1 MTTEKKIPILIVDD
15 HSILRM
21 GLASLI
27 GTRKDI
33 EVSGDAD
40 GGIAALK
47 KFMQLKP
54 DVVIMDLV
62 MPGMDGIETTR
73 EIISR
78 KPDAKILILTTFGT
92 SDKIAAAL
100 RAGALGA
107 IMKTAA
113 FPDLV
118 KAIKT
123 TARGER
129 YIADEIERIMEDDPP
144 VQELSQRQLQILEL
158 MVRGLSNHDI
168 SVNLGISLD
177 MVKEHATSLFVKI
190 GAANRTEAVAIALRK
205 QLVST

>member
-1 MTTEKKIPILIVDD
+1 MDKTRVLIVDD

-33 EVSGDAD
+33 EVAGDAD
-40 GGIAALK
+40 GGPAALK

-73 EIISR
+73 EIVSR
-78 KPDAKILILTTFGT
+78 QPDAKILILTTFGT

-107 IMKTAA
+107 IMKNAA

-144 VQELSQRQLQILEL
+144 VQELSQRQLQILEQ

-168 SVNLGISLD
+168 SVSLGISLD
-177 MVKEHATSLFVKI
+177 MVKEHATSLFAKI

-205 QLVST
+205 QLVAT

>member
-1 MTTEKKIPILIVDD
+1 MDTTRVLIVDD

-33 EVSGDAD
+33 EVAGDAD
-40 GGIAALK
+40 GGPAALK

-73 EIISR
+73 EIVSR
-78 KPDAKILILTTFGT
+78 QPDAKILILTTFGT

-107 IMKTAA
+107 IMKNAA

-129 YIADEIERIMEDDPP
+129 YVADEIERIMEDDPP
-144 VQELSQRQLQILEL
+144 VQELSQRQLQILEQ

-168 SVNLGISLD
+168 SVSLGISLD
-177 MVKEHATSLFVKI
+177 MVKEHATSLFAKI

-205 QLVST
+205 QLVAT

>member
-1 MTTEKKIPILIVDD
+1 MNRIRVLIVDD

-33 EVSGDAD
+33 EVAGDAES
-40 GGIAALK
+40 GQSAVA
-47 KFMQLKP
+47 KFTQLRP
-54 DVVIMDLV
+54 DVVIMDLM
-62 MPGMDGIETTR
+62 MPGMDGIEATR
-73 EIISR
+73 KILSR
-78 KPDAKILILTTFGT
+78 SPDAKILILTPFGT

-107 IMKTAA
+107 IMKNAA

-118 KAIKT
+118 AAIKA

-129 YIADEIERIMEDDPP
+129 YVADEIERIMADDPP
-144 VQELSQRQLQILEL
+144 VQDLSQRQLQILEL

-168 SVNLGISLD
+168 SVSLGISLD
-177 MVKEHATSLFVKI
+177 MVKEHATSLFARM

-205 QLVST
+205 QLVAT

>member
-1 MTTEKKIPILIVDD
+1 MNRIRVLIVDD

-33 EVSGDAD
+33 EVAGDAES
-40 GGIAALK
+40 GQSAVA
-47 KFMQLKP
+47 KFTQLRP
-54 DVVIMDLV
+54 DVVIMDLM
-62 MPGMDGIETTR
+62 MPGMDGIEATR
-73 EIISR
+73 KILSR
-78 KPDAKILILTTFGT
+78 SPDAKILILTTFGT

-107 IMKTAA
+107 IMKNAA

-118 KAIKT
+118 AAIKA

-129 YIADEIERIMEDDPP
+129 YVADEIERIMADDPP
-144 VQELSQRQLQILEL
+144 VQDLSQRQLQILEL
-158 MVRGLSNHDI
+158 MVRVLSNHDI
-168 SVNLGISLD
+168 SVSLGISLD
-177 MVKEHATSLFVKI
+177 MVKEHATSLFARM

-205 QLVST
+205 QLVAT

>member
-1 MTTEKKIPILIVDD
+1 MDKTRVLIVDD

-33 EVSGDAD
+33 EVAGDAD
-40 GGIAALK
+40 GGPAALK

-73 EIISR
+73 EIVSR
-78 KPDAKILILTTFGT
+78 QPDAKILILTTFGT

-107 IMKTAA
+107 IMKNAA

-129 YIADEIERIMEDDPP
+129 YVADEIERIMEDDPP
-144 VQELSQRQLQILEL
+144 VQELSQRQLQILEQ

-168 SVNLGISLD
+168 SVSLGISLD
-177 MVKEHATSLFVKI
+177 MVKEHATSLFAKI

-205 QLVST
+205 QLVAT

>member
-1 MTTEKKIPILIVDD
+1 MNRIRVLIVDD

-33 EVSGDAD
+33 EVAGDAES
-40 GGIAALK
+40 GQSAVA
-47 KFMQLKP
+47 KFTQLRP
-54 DVVIMDLV
+54 DVVIMDLM
-62 MPGMDGIETTR
+62 MPGMDGIEATR
-73 EIISR
+73 KILSR
-78 KPDAKILILTTFGT
+78 SPDAKILILTTFGT

-107 IMKTAA
+107 IMKNAA

-118 KAIKT
+118 AAIKA

-129 YIADEIERIMEDDPP
+129 YVADEIERIMADDPP
-144 VQELSQRQLQILEL
+144 VQDLSQRQLQILEL

-168 SVNLGISLD
+168 SVSLGISLD
-177 MVKEHATSLFVKI
+177 MVKEHATSLFARM

-205 QLVST
+205 QLVAT

>member
-1 MTTEKKIPILIVDD
+1 MTTEKKIRILIVDD

-62 MPGMDGIETTR
+62 MPGMDGIETTL

-78 KPDAKILILTTFGT
+78 EPDAKILILTTFGT

-107 IMKTAA
+107 IMKNAA

-123 TARGER
+123 TARGEKVLF
-129 YIADEIERIMEDDPP
+129 IDG
-144 VQELSQRQLQILEL
+144 S
-158 MVRGLSNHDI
+158 
-168 SVNLGISLD
+168 
-177 MVKEHATSLFVKI
+177 SLFEVELRYECTVDGCHPNDLGMARMADVI
-190 GAANRTEAVAIALRK
+190 GKAVEFAL
-205 QLVST
+205 TM

>member
-1 MTTEKKIPILIVDD
+1 MDKTRVLIVDD

-33 EVSGDAD
+33 EVAGDAD
-40 GGIAALK
+40 GGPAALK

-54 DVVIMDLV
+54 DVVIRDLV

-73 EIISR
+73 EIVSR
-78 KPDAKILILTTFGT
+78 QPDAKILILTTFGT

-107 IMKTAA
+107 IMKNAA

-129 YIADEIERIMEDDPP
+129 YVADEIERIMEDDPP
-144 VQELSQRQLQILEL
+144 VQELSQRQLQILEQ

-168 SVNLGISLD
+168 SVSLGISLD
-177 MVKEHATSLFVKI
+177 MVKEHATSLFAKI

-205 QLVST
+205 QLVAT

>member
-1 MTTEKKIPILIVDD
+1 MDKTRVLIVDD

-33 EVSGDAD
+33 EVAGDAD
-40 GGIAALK
+40 GGPAALK
-47 KFMQLKP
+47 TFMQLKP
-54 DVVIMDLV
+54 DVVIMDLG

-73 EIISR
+73 EIVSR
-78 KPDAKILILTTFGT
+78 QPDAKILILTTFGT

-107 IMKTAA
+107 IMKNAA

-129 YIADEIERIMEDDPP
+129 YVADEIERIMEDDPP
-144 VQELSQRQLQILEL
+144 VQELSQRQLQILEQ

-168 SVNLGISLD
+168 SVSLGISLD

-205 QLVST
+205 QLVAT

>member
-1 MTTEKKIPILIVDD
+1 MTMDKTRVLIVDD

-33 EVSGDAD
+33 EVAGDAD
-40 GGIAALK
+40 GGPAALK

-73 EIISR
+73 EIVSR
-78 KPDAKILILTTFGT
+78 QPDAKILILTTFGT

-107 IMKTAA
+107 IMKNAA

-144 VQELSQRQLQILEL
+144 VQELSQRQLQILEQ

-168 SVNLGISLD
+168 SVSLGISLD
-177 MVKEHATSLFVKI
+177 MVKEHATSLFAKI

-205 QLVST
+205 QLVAT

>member
-1 MTTEKKIPILIVDD
+1 MDKTRVLIVDD
-15 HSILRM
+15 HSILRT

-33 EVSGDAD
+33 EVAGDAD
-40 GGIAALK
+40 GGPAALK

-73 EIISR
+73 EIVSR
-78 KPDAKILILTTFGT
+78 QPDAKILILTTFGT

-107 IMKTAA
+107 IMKNAA

-144 VQELSQRQLQILEL
+144 VQELSQRQLQILEQ

-168 SVNLGISLD
+168 SVSLGISLD
-177 MVKEHATSLFVKI
+177 MVKEHATSLFAKI

-205 QLVST
+205 QLVAT

>member
-1 MTTEKKIPILIVDD
+1 MNRIRVLIVDD

-21 GLASLI
+21 GLAALI

-33 EVSGDAD
+33 EVAGDAES
-40 GGIAALK
+40 GQSAVA
-47 KFMQLKP
+47 KFTQLRP
-54 DVVIMDLV
+54 DVVIMDLM
-62 MPGMDGIETTR
+62 MPGMDGIEATR
-73 EIISR
+73 KILSR
-78 KPDAKILILTTFGT
+78 SPDAKILILTTFGT

-107 IMKTAA
+107 IMKNAA

-118 KAIKT
+118 AAIKA

-129 YIADEIERIMEDDPP
+129 YVADEIERIMADDPP
-144 VQELSQRQLQILEL
+144 VQDLSQRQLQILEL

-168 SVNLGISLD
+168 SVSLGISLD
-177 MVKEHATSLFVKI
+177 MVKEHATSLFARM

-205 QLVST
+205 QLVAT

>member
-1 MTTEKKIPILIVDD
+1 MNRIRVLIVDD

-33 EVSGDAD
+33 EVAGDAD
-40 GGIAALK
+40 GGPTALK

-73 EIISR
+73 EIVSR
-78 KPDAKILILTTFGT
+78 QPDAKILILTTFGT

-107 IMKTAA
+107 IMKNAA

-129 YIADEIERIMEDDPP
+129 YVADEIERIMEDDPP
-144 VQELSQRQLQILEL
+144 VQELSQRQLQILEQ

-168 SVNLGISLD
+168 SVSLGISLD
-177 MVKEHATSLFVKI
+177 MVKEHATSLFAKI

-205 QLVST
+205 QLVAT

>member
-1 MTTEKKIPILIVDD
+1 MTMNKIRVLIVDD

-33 EVSGDAD
+33 EVAGDAES
-40 GGIAALK
+40 GSSAAK
-47 KFMQLKP
+47 KFAQLKP

-73 EIISR
+73 KILSHQ
-78 KPDAKILILTTFGT
+78 PDAKILILTTFGT
-92 SDKIAAAL
+92 SDRIAAAL

-107 IMKTAA
+107 VMKNAA

-118 KAIKT
+118 EAIRT
-123 TARGER
+123 TARGES
-129 YIADEIERIMEDDPP
+129 YIADEIKRIMEDDPP
-144 VQELSQRQLQILEL
+144 VQELSQRQEQILEL

-168 SVNLGISLD
+168 SVSLGISLD
-177 MVKEHATSLFVKI
+177 MVKEHATSLFAKI

-205 QLVST
+205 QLVTP

>member
-1 MTTEKKIPILIVDD
+1 MDKTRVLIVDD

-33 EVSGDAD
+33 EVAGDAD
-40 GGIAALK
+40 GGPAALK

-73 EIISR
+73 ELVSR
-78 KPDAKILILTTFGT
+78 QPDAKILILTTFGT

-107 IMKTAA
+107 IMKNAA

-144 VQELSQRQLQILEL
+144 VQELSQRQLQILEQ

-168 SVNLGISLD
+168 SVSLGISLD
-177 MVKEHATSLFVKI
+177 MVKEHATSLFAKI

>member
-1 MTTEKKIPILIVDD
+1 MNRIRVLIVDD

-33 EVSGDAD
+33 EVAGDAD
-40 GGIAALK
+40 GGPAALK

-73 EIISR
+73 EIVSR
-78 KPDAKILILTTFGT
+78 QPDAKILILTTFGT

-107 IMKTAA
+107 IMKNAA

-129 YIADEIERIMEDDPP
+129 YVADEIERIMEDDPP
-144 VQELSQRQLQILEL
+144 VQELSQRQLQILEQ

-168 SVNLGISLD
+168 SVSLGISLD
-177 MVKEHATSLFVKI
+177 MVKEHATSLFAKI

-205 QLVST
+205 QLVAT

>member
-1 MTTEKKIPILIVDD
+1 MTMDKTRVLIVDD

-33 EVSGDAD
+33 EVAGDAD
-40 GGIAALK
+40 GGPAALK

-73 EIISR
+73 EIVSR
-78 KPDAKILILTTFGT
+78 QPDAKILILTTFGT

-107 IMKTAA
+107 IMKNAA

-205 QLVST
+205 QLVAT